1 MNWHLAQACDRI
13 VLGLV
18 CLSVVLSAC
27 TPTTL
32 EPLAG
37 SPTTPLQPT
46 TGDVSAVL
54 RSPEDWPTATPEA
67 VGMDSQVLAEL
78 ITTLHE
84 TDSGVNAVLIVR
96 HGSIA
101 LEAYFAPFAADSR
114 QALYSC
120 TKSIISALVGI
131 ALAEGAIESLD
142 QPVLSFFPE
151 HTFANVDARK
161 ERMTLRHLLTMTAG
175 LEWHEAAPYIDDSLG
190 RMVRSTDWVQFILDQ
205 PMAAEPGE
213 VFNYNSG
220 ISHLLSAIIQQT
232 SGKAAHAYAKEKLF
246 GPLGFPAVPWQI
258 DPQGRSIGGW
268 GLELT
273 AREMAK
279 IGYLYLHDGAWE
291 GQQLVPAEWVKQS
304 TTHHAGEENERLG
317 YGFQWW
323 TVPELSPQA
332 YSAIGRLGQYILVIP
347 EQDLIVVFASADAQ
361 PDLITLVRT
370 MILPAIQSDT
380 SIPDNPEALQALQG
394 ILSEVSRT
402 K

>member
-1 MNWHLAQACDRI
+1 MNWRLAQARDRI
-13 VLGLV
+13 ILGLV
-18 CLSVVLSAC
+18 CLSIVLSAC
-27 TPTTL
+27 TPAAHKS
-32 EPLAG
+32 PAS
-37 SPTTPLQPT
+37 SPT
-46 TGDVSAVL
+46 AVL
-54 RSPEDWPTATPEA
+54 QLPTASMSADSQSPEDLPTATPEA

-101 LEAYFAPFAADSR
+101 LEAYFAPFAAASR
-114 QALYSC
+114 QALFSC
-120 TKSIISALVGI
+120 TKSVISALVGI

-205 PMAAEPGE
+205 PMATEPGE

-220 ISHLLSAIIQQT
+220 VSHLLSAIIQQT
-232 SGKAAHAYAKEKLF
+232 AGKAAHAYAKEKLF
-246 GPLGFPAVPWQI
+246 GPLGFPAIPWQL
-258 DPQGRSIGGW
+258 DPQERSIGGW

-279 IGYLYLHDGAWE
+279 IGYLYLHEGAWE
-291 GQQLVPAEWVKQS
+291 GQQLVPAEWVKLS
-304 TTHHAGEENERLG
+304 TTYHAGEENGRLG

-323 TVPELSPQA
+323 TIPELSPQA
-332 YSAIGRLGQYILVIP
+332 FSAIGRLGQYILVIP
-347 EQDLIVVFASADAQ
+347 EQDLIVVFASADAR

>member
-1 MNWHLAQACDRI
+1 MNRRLAQTCVTI
-13 VLGLV
+13 VLILV
-18 CLSVVLSAC
+18 HLSVLLSAC
-27 TPTTL
+27 TPTTRK
-32 EPLAG
+32 PLAS
-37 SPTTPLQPT
+37 SPTTTIRPT
-46 TGDVSAVL
+46 SAEESANL
-54 RSPEDWPTATPEA
+54 RPTEGWPTATPEA

-96 HGSIA
+96 HGAIA
-101 LEAYFAPFAADSR
+101 MEAYFAPFAADNR
-114 QALYSC
+114 QTLFSC
-120 TKSIISALVGI
+120 TKSVISALVGI

-142 QPVLSFFPE
+142 QPVLTFFPE
-151 HTFANVDARK
+151 RTFANVNARK

-205 PMAAEPGE
+205 PMTTEPGE

-232 SGKAAHAYAKEKLF
+232 TGKAAHAYAKEKLF
-246 GPLGFPAVPWQI
+246 EPLDFPAIPWQI

-291 GQQLVPAEWVKQS
+291 GQQLIPAEWVKQS
-304 TTHHAGEENERLG
+304 TTRHAGEESGRLG

-323 TVPELSPQA
+323 TVPELSPLA
-332 YSAIGRLGQYILVIP
+332 YSAIGRLGQHILVIP
-347 EQDLIVVFASADAQ
+347 EQDLVVVFASADAQ

-370 MILPAIQSDT
+370 MILSAIQSDT
-380 SIPDNPEALQALQG
+380 SMPSNPEALQALQG
-394 ILSEVSRT
+394 ILSEVSRIQ
-402 K
+402 

>member
-1 MNWHLAQACDRI
+1 MNWRLAQACDRI

-27 TPTTL
+27 TSATL
-32 EPLAG
+32 EPLTG
-37 SPTTPLQPT
+37 SPTTVLQPT
-46 TGDVSAVL
+46 TAGASVHL
-54 RSPEDWPTATPEA
+54 QSPEDWLTTTPEA
-67 VGMDSQVLAEL
+67 VGMDSQVLAEF
-78 ITTLHE
+78 ITTLHK
-84 TDSGVNAVLIVR
+84 TDSGVNAVLIAR

-114 QALYSC
+114 QALFSC
-120 TKSIISALVGI
+120 TKSVISALMGI
-131 ALAEGAIESLD
+131 ALAEGALESLD

-151 HTFANVDARK
+151 HIFANVDARK

-190 RMVRSTDWVQFILDQ
+190 RMVRSSDWVQFILDQ
-205 PMAAEPGE
+205 PMATEPGE

-220 ISHLLSAIIQQT
+220 VSHLLSAIIQQT
-232 SGKAAHAYAKEKLF
+232 TGKTAHAYAEEKLF
-246 GPLGFPAVPWQI
+246 GPLGFPAIPWQI

-273 AREMAK
+273 AREMAE
-279 IGYLYLHDGAWE
+279 IGYLYLHEGVWE
-291 GQQLVPAEWVKQS
+291 GQQLIPAEWVRQS
-304 TTHHAGEENERLG
+304 TTHHTGEENGRLG

-323 TVPELSPQA
+323 AIPELSPLA

-370 MILPAIQSDT
+370 MILPAIQSNT
-380 SIPDNPEALQALQG
+380 SMPSDPEALQALQG
-394 ILSEVSRT
+394 ILSEISRAQ
-402 K
+402 